1 MSDNAT
7 NYKINVTG
15 NANQVIANIGKNVV
29 GLTNTFTNFAAKMTM
44 LNQVS
49 EAVNKVSQAAFQGLV
64 GSLLEFEQQQ
74 ANLKRY

>member
-49 EAVNKVSQAAFQGLV
+49 EAVNKVSQAFQGLV